1 MMRFRI
7 RLCMIAIVAMQLNA
21 VAVERLHAAAAPTL
35 AQLIEGAKK
44 EGTLKAQWGPGAFG
58 GSVGF
63 AEIMAGMNK
72 KYGLNLK
79 GQFTP
84 GPDMQRLMLR
94 IAQEAAAGQPA
105 STDVY
110 LGNSQAIL
118 DAMQADVL
126 KPMDWP
132 SILPRPLPSEP
143 GFDPIAPRGIAIAFA
158 TAVVGIL
165 YNTDL
170 VKGEDIP
177 RRLEDVLE
185 T

>member
-1 MMRFRI
+1 
-7 RLCMIAIVAMQLNA
+7 MIAIVAMQLNA

-84 GPDMQRLMLR
+84 GPGHRTAN
-94 IAQEAAAGQPA
+94 AQDRSGGG
-105 STDVY
+105 S
-110 LGNSQAIL
+110 
-118 DAMQADVL
+118 
-126 KPMDWP
+126 
-132 SILPRPLPSEP
+132 RPT
-143 GFDPIAPRGIAIAFA
+143 R
-158 TAVVGIL
+158 
-165 YNTDL
+165 
-170 VKGEDIP
+170 
-177 RRLEDVLE
+177 
-185 T
+185 